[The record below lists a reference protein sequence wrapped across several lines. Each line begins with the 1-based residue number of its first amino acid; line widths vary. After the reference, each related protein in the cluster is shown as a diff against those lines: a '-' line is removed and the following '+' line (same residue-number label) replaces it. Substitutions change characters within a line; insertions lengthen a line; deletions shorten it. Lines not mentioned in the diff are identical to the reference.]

1 MVLRYNTFTVVWA
14 LIILGLTLLTGETHS
29 NMSISMLDKIV
40 HSFMF
45 GTLSF
50 LMIVGFK
57 KQSEYTYLH
66 FHAVAVAIAITV
78 LYGTLIECLQLAVPG
93 RCFEWLDVLA
103 NSVGAILGYVMFLV
117 IYKL

>member
-1 MVLRYNTFTVVWA
+1 MVLKYNTFTVVWA
-14 LIILGLTLLTGETHS
+14 FIILGLTLLTGETHS

-45 GTLSF
+45 GILSF

-57 KQSEYTYLH
+57 KQSEYMYLH
-66 FHAVAVAIAITV
+66 FHAVAVAVGVTIV
-78 LYGTLIECLQLAVPG
+78 YGTSIECLQLIVPG

-103 NSVGAILGYVMFLV
+103 NTVGAVLGYVMFLLV
-117 IYKL
+117 YKL